1 MLEAVPWENPT
12 YGISGGAAGNL
23 AYGGTVNPPRNRKGG
38 LETLRLRVR
47 APVPYPTRARRGLL
61 PGEGSTASATWR
73 WLDKGWLGG
82 GNTARNTMTIRSNY
96 IRPPSVP
103 FHEGS
108 MALYRELSRE
118 LNYNLMV
125 GRRGMISFLQSS
137 AAARTAARMANTM
150 HVYGAKYELIDVEE
164 IKRRLPIF
172 RPPPRPRLEVLGGVC
187 QPDAMMARHDAV
199 AWGFARMADA
209 HGVDIIQNCEV
220 TGIRRDGGRVTGVE
234 TARGV
239 IEAGKVGMAVAGHG
253 AVVAAM
259 AGLRLPIEVQPLQ
272 AWVSE
277 PVKPVLDE
285 ILVFSGYGCYMMQS
299 DKGELVIGGPTDPY
313 PSYAQRGTFRTI
325 EQVTSAVL
333 EMFPIFARMK
343 LLRHWAGMLDIVY
356 DGSPVISK
364 TPLRNFYVDVAGAGG
379 FKTTPM
385 AARMHAWLIAK
396 DEPHEL
402 NQGFRPRPLRART
415 PRGRGRSVVQPMT
428 AGPMTVGLMTAGVL
442 MEADR

>member
-1 MLEAVPWENPT
+1 MQRFSFFSLLRNALRYQQGWQRMWRSPEPKRRYDVLII
-12 YGISGGAAGNL
+12 GGGGHGLGAAYYL
-23 AYGGTVNPPRNRKGG
+23 AKEHGVRNVAV
-38 LETLRLRVR
+38 LER
-47 APVPYPTRARRGLL
+47 
-61 PGEGSTASATWR
+61 
-73 WLDKGWLGG
+73 GWLGG

-125 GRRGMISFLQSS
+125 GRRGMIAFLQSS
-137 AAARTAARMANTM
+137 QAARTAARMANTM
-150 HVYGAKYELIDVEE
+150 HVYGAKYELIDVAE
-164 IKRRLPIF
+164 IERRVPAF
-172 RPPPRPRLEVLGGVC
+172 RPPPRPRLELVGGVY
-187 QPDAMMARHDAV
+187 QPDAMMARHDAL

-209 HGVDIIQNCEV
+209 LGVDVIQNCEV
-220 TGIRRDGGRVTGVE
+220 TGIRRDGNRVTGVE
-234 TARGV
+234 TTRGR

-253 AVVAAM
+253 SVVAEM
-259 AGLRLPIEVQPLQ
+259 AGIRLPIEVQPLQ

-277 PVKPVLDE
+277 PVKPILDQ

-313 PSYAQRGTFRTI
+313 PSYAQRGSFATI
-325 EQVTSAVL
+325 EQVTAAVL

-356 DGSPVISK
+356 DGSPIISK
-364 TPLRNFYVDVAGAGG
+364 TPLDRFTMDVAGSGG

-402 NQGFRPRPLRART
+402 IKDLGLERFES
-415 PRGRGRSVVQPMT
+415 GRLVVE
-428 AGPMTVGLMTAGVL
+428 GGVSFN
-442 MEADR
+442 R

>member
-1 MLEAVPWENPT
+1 MQRFSFLSLLRNALRYQQGWQRMWRSPDPKRRYDVVII
-12 YGISGGAAGNL
+12 GGGGHGLGAAYYL
-23 AYGGTVNPPRNRKGG
+23 AKEHGIRNVAV
-38 LETLRLRVR
+38 LER
-47 APVPYPTRARRGLL
+47 
-61 PGEGSTASATWR
+61 
-73 WLDKGWLGG
+73 GWLGG

-125 GRRGMISFLQSS
+125 GRRGMIAFLQGT

-164 IKRRLPIF
+164 IKRRVPAF
-172 RPPPRPRLEVLGGVC
+172 RPPACPRLPLLGGVC
-187 QPDAMMARHDAV
+187 QPDAMMARHDAL

-209 HGVDIIQNCEV
+209 LGVDIIQNCEV
-220 TGIRRDGGRVTGVE
+220 TGIRRDGARVTGVD
-234 TARGV
+234 TSRGR
-239 IEAGKVGMAVAGHG
+239 IDAGKVGMAVAGHG
-253 AVVAAM
+253 SAVAEM
-259 AGLRLPIEVQPLQ
+259 AGIRLPIEVQPLQ
-272 AWVSE
+272 AWASE
-277 PVKPVLDE
+277 PVKPVLDQ

-313 PSYAQRGTFRTI
+313 PSYAQRGTFSVI
-325 EQVTSAVL
+325 EQVTAAVL
-333 EMFPIFARMK
+333 EMFPAFARMK

-356 DGSPVISK
+356 DGSPIISK
-364 TPLRNFYVDVAGAGG
+364 TPLEGFTVDVAGAGG

-396 DEPHEL
+396 DEPHDLIRSFGLER
-402 NQGFRPRPLRART
+402 FE
-415 PRGRGRSVVQPMT
+415 RGRLVVE
-428 AGPMTVGLMTAGVL
+428 GGVSFN
-442 MEADR
+442 R